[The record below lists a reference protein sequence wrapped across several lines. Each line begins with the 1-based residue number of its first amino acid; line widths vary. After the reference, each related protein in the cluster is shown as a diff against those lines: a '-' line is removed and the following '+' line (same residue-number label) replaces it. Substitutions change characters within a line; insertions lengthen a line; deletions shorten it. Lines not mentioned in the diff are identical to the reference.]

1 MIICTAMLEWYSIKL
16 LHKITHNG
24 YSKVGSMEAIISGMD
39 SAGGSRLLLLLDGGK
54 NKTISMD

>member
-1 MIICTAMLEWYSIKL
+1 MLEWYSIKL